1 MWKNYGFIY
10 WYFFFLKVVIF
21 ENGIF
26 ISWNIYVKLYKIN
39 KNIMWL
45 FGNDRLV
52 VYIYVFSK
60 FLWLDYR
67 MFSISI
73 LIFII
78 IRF

>member
-1 MWKNYGFIY
+1 M
-10 WYFFFLKVVIF
+10 KVVIF

-60 FLWLDYR
+60 FLWLDYG